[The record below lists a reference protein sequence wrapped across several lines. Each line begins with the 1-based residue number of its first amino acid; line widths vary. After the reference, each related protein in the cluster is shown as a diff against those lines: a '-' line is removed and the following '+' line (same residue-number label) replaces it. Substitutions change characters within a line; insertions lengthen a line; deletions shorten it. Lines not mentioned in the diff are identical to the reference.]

1 MSTSG
6 NPTRKRKYKPK
17 NPPGPDRA
25 EISWKDE
32 EFQNLVRDM
41 GFQSEWGTQFPTQN
55 STALDAPL
63 GT

>member
-1 MSTSG
+1 MSTNG